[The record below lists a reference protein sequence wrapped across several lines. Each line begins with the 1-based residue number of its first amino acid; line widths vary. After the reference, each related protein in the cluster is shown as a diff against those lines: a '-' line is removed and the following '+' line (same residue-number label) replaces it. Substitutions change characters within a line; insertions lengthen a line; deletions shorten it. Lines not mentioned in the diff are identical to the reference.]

1 MSDSE
6 SDNAV
11 YCICQ
16 QEDDGSF
23 MINCDK
29 CSQWFHGRCVSI
41 TTDTVQIT
49 DSWNCP
55 DCRAANNPSG
65 IIRAV
70 NSPLQLGKKRKS
82 VDKLQAVKGKK
93 RRQKTPASEKEQT
106 ALIQQQ
112 EQQQQKSEWELN
124 PVRVK
129 VVESFRK
136 LLADSQALDDAASQ
150 LGRLQSL
157 AESLE
162 SEMFNVHGVKDAQH
176 SSDQCGDAYKEKFRL
191 LLVNL
196 RKSNNSRI
204 IKRLLEDEI
213 SPVDV
218 VGMTAEDFTDE
229 KLQQEKELILQ
240 ESLRNKILTSQQAS
254 TIFKKTHKG
263 DEVVKMSDDYDK
275 TSPHSSSTTT
285 VNHNDQYGS
294 TQSSTRPSSAN
305 SINSSTD
312 FMRLQTGGVES
323 PQESY
328 TPSAP
333 SSLSTSR
340 EASTASLSDQA
351 DMVVGSYG
359 ADGQSGSIQSPT
371 PGSEDLTDTFGFKV
385 DSHNPTHDA
394 SMSNDPL
401 QQSQSLEKNVK
412 KSSPS
417 QSGVSIL
424 DALLATVDTTV
435 TSPVKYTPQ
444 YHQFGFDAEEE
455 EEEER
460 RSMESIEQQEIKFPP
475 KDRLKW
481 QGNVKMDGVGDFDV
495 QLYGLPEMESV
506 FQNLWTELG
515 EKLRIHGRI
524 QPSAVEKYIFQQI
537 DVPSRE
543 IIVAELYPSSRHSGF
558 DDIYNYFK
566 EKDRYAVVPKVQP
579 AVKDCY
585 LIPCGQHQDSY
596 SIDVLQQLDIQLS
609 ADRNCDILIMVLV
622 VGKDLMA
629 KSTKKQ
635 LSQEDLVQSVQE
647 EKQTVTVGLTRENLQ
662 LSQPEEVPDINA
674 ALSILGQAF
683 SNVGQFNYPQQQ
695 PAAAVQPAPESEYA
709 GIHPSRLA
717 QLAQPQRDSN
727 GSSQSSYR
735 GGHYGNYQ

>member
-11 YCICQ
+11 YCICK

-23 MINCDK
+23 MINCDN

-41 TTDTVQIT
+41 TKDTVHVT
-49 DSWNCP
+49 DQWNCP

-70 NSPLQLGKKRKS
+70 NIPLQLGKKRKS
-82 VDKLQAVKGKK
+82 QDRLQAVKGKK
-93 RRQKTPASEKEQT
+93 RRQKTPVAEKEQT
-106 ALIQQQ
+106 VINQQQ
-112 EQQQQKSEWELN
+112 DQQQQKSEWELN

-136 LLADSQALDDAASQ
+136 LLADSKAIEDTASQ
-150 LGRLQSL
+150 YGRLQSL
-157 AESLE
+157 AETLE
-162 SEMFNVHGVKDAQH
+162 SEMFNVHGIKDAKL
-176 SSDQCGDAYKEKFRL
+176 SADKCGDAYKEKFRL

-196 RKSNNSRI
+196 RKPNNLVI

-213 SPVDV
+213 SAVDI
-218 VGMTAEDFTDE
+218 VGMSAEDLTDE
-229 KLQQEKELILQ
+229 KLQLEKEQILQ

-285 VNHNDQYGS
+285 VNQYGS

-305 SINSSTD
+305 SISSSTD
-312 FMRLQTGGVES
+312 FMPLQTGDVES
-323 PQESY
+323 PQESH

-351 DMVVGSYG
+351 DMVVESYG

-371 PGSEDLTDTFGFKV
+371 PGAEHLTDTFGFKV

-394 SMSNDPL
+394 SMYSDPS
-401 QQSQSLEKNVK
+401 QKSQSLDINVK
-412 KSSPS
+412 QASPS

-435 TSPVKYTPQ
+435 TSPVKYSPQ

-455 EEEER
+455 EEEEK
-460 RSMESIEQQEIKFPP
+460 RSMESTEQQEINFPS

-481 QGNVKMDGVGDFDV
+481 QGNVKMDGVGDFDA
-495 QLYGLPEMESV
+495 QLYVLPEMESI

-524 QPSAVEKYIFQQI
+524 QPSAVEKYIVQQI

-543 IIVAELYPSSRHSGF
+543 IIVAELYPGSRHSGF

-566 EKDRYAVVPKVQP
+566 EKDRYAVVPKVHP

-596 SIDVLQQLDIQLS
+596 SIDVLQQLDVQLS
-609 ADRNCDILIMVLV
+609 ADRKCDILLMILV

-635 LSQEDLVQSVQE
+635 LQQEDPLQSVQE
-647 EKQTVTVGLTRENLQ
+647 EKQTVTVSLTRENLQ

-695 PAAAVQPAPESEYA
+695 PAVAVQLAQESEYA

-717 QLAQPQRDSN
+717 QLAQPQRESS